1 MYGEQNRIPETICG
15 VILLRYGQTS
25 AILFLSLFTL
35 FGVLIMSESRTYD
48 EVVKVYQGEL
58 DDDFDIGCELFY
70 EVFADIDWKEEIINN
85 A

>member
-1 MYGEQNRIPETICG
+1 
-15 VILLRYGQTS
+15 
-25 AILFLSLFTL
+25 
-35 FGVLIMSESRTYD
+35 MSQSRTYD

-70 EVFADIDWKEEIINN
+70 EVFADIDWTDEVIKN